1 MKTFLSK
8 LRQLLSD
15 LFGGRFADKLLK
27 GVERAVPYIRKAY
40 EVCSVIAALTPNR
53 TPKELLNAADHLGVP
68 LLAYGTPEEGLRQ
81 IAFQAL
87 KKAFPNAP
95 DSAVNLAIEMA
106 VGALKG
112 EREGVQR
119 Q

>member
-1 MKTFLSK
+1 MKAFLSK
-8 LRQLLSD
+8 LRQFFSD
-15 LFGGRFADKLLK
+15 LFGGKFADKLLK
-27 GVERAVPYIRKAY
+27 GVERAAPYIRKAY
-40 EVCSVIAALTPNR
+40 EVCGVIAALTPHR
-53 TPKELLNAADHLGVP
+53 TLGELLDAADRLGVP
-68 LLAYGTPEEGLRQ
+68 LLAYGTPEEGMRQ

-95 DSAVNLAIEMA
+95 DSAINLAIEMA

-112 EREGVQR
+112 EKEGVQR

>member
-1 MKTFLSK
+1 
-8 LRQLLSD
+8 
-15 LFGGRFADKLLK
+15 
-27 GVERAVPYIRKAY
+27 
-40 EVCSVIAALTPNR
+40 
-53 TPKELLNAADHLGVP
+53 LGVP
-68 LLAYGTPEEGLRQ
+68 LLAYGTPEEGMRQ

-95 DSAVNLAIEMA
+95 DSAINLAIEMA

-112 EREGVQR
+112 EKDVRR

>member
-1 MKTFLSK
+1 MKTFLSR
-8 LRQLLSD
+8 LRQFFSD
-15 LFGGRFADKLLK
+15 LFGGKFADKLLR

-40 EVCSVIAALTPNR
+40 EVCSLIATLAPNR
-53 TPKELLNAADHLGVP
+53 TLGELLDTADRLGVP
-68 LLAYGTPEEGLRQ
+68 LLAYGTPEEGMRQ

-95 DSAVNLAIEMA
+95 DSAINLAIEMA

-112 EREGVQR
+112 EKKGVQG

>member
-1 MKTFLSK
+1 MKAFLSK
-8 LRQLLSD
+8 LRQFFSD
-15 LFGGRFADKLLK
+15 LFGGKFADKLLK

-40 EVCSVIAALTPNR
+40 EVCGVIAALTPNR
-53 TPKELLNAADHLGVP
+53 TLKELLDAANHLGVP
-68 LLAYGTPEEGLRQ
+68 LLTYGTPEEGMRM

-87 KKAFPNAP
+87 KKAFPSAP
-95 DSAVNLAIEMA
+95 DSAINLAIEMA

-112 EREGVQR
+112 EKEGVQG